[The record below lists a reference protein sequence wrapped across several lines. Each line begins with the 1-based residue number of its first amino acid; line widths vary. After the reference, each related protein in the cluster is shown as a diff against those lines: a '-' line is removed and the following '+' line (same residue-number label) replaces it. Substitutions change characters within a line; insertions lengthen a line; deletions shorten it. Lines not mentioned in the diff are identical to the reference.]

1 MFIIEAILSVL
12 PVYFFILLGFTAKKI
27 FSNEINERTLV
38 LLSLYFFQPILIFW
52 GLTKAPIN
60 YDLIVSPLIYLSII
74 FFVLII
80 LLGINKKLFSERKDQ
95 SIYLAV
101 ALVGNTGNLG
111 IPLGIALFGIESV
124 PYTSIINIANILFIY
139 IFSVYFFA
147 REQFSLKDAIL
158 SILKIPGIW
167 FALLALFINYQGISI
182 EEHVYSA
189 LEMGAYT
196 SMVIQLLIFGMY
208 LSKVR
213 VKVLPWYIGLN
224 ISFIKHILLPIVGL
238 IVIIYFSDLNSYVA
252 SILIMELMVPLAV
265 NNVNLAALYNCKPYD
280 VTASV
285 LMSSVIFIFL
295 LYFYIE
301 IIEYFIK

>member
-1 MFIIEAILSVL
+1 MEAIFSVL

-27 FSNEINERTLV
+27 FTNQIDEKTLV
-38 LLSLYFFQPILIFW
+38 LISLYFFQPILIFW
-52 GLTKAPIN
+52 GLTKSPIN
-60 YDLIVSPLIYLSII
+60 YEFIASPIAYLVIVLFCLLLLLLLNKRI
-74 FFVLII
+74 FT
-80 LLGINKKLFSERKDQ
+80 NRTDQ

-147 REQFSLKDAIL
+147 REQFSLKEAIY

-167 FALLALFINYQGISI
+167 FALFALFVNYEEISI
-182 EEHVYSA
+182 NKHIYTA

-196 SMVIQLLIFGMY
+196 SMVIQLIIFGMY
-208 LSKVR
+208 LYS
-213 VKVLPWYIGLN
+213 VKIKTIPWYSSLQ
-224 ISFIKHILLPIVGL
+224 ISFVKHILLPVVGIIIVL
-238 IVIIYFSDLNSYVA
+238 NFTNLNSYVA

-265 NNVNLAALYNCKPYD
+265 NNVNLAALYNCKPFD
-280 VTASV
+280 VAASV
-285 LMSSVIFIFL
+285 LISTALFVFF

-301 IIEYFIK
+301 IIRYFIK

>member
-1 MFIIEAILSVL
+1 MEAIFSVL
-12 PVYFFILLGFTAKKI
+12 PVYFFILVGFTAKKI
-27 FSNEINERTLV
+27 FINQIDEKTLV
-38 LLSLYFFQPILIFW
+38 LISLYFFQPILIFW

-60 YDLIVSPLIYLSII
+60 YEFIASPFAY
-74 FFVLII
+74 LII
-80 LLGINKKLFSERKDQ
+80 VLFCLLILLLINKKLFKTRTEQ

-124 PYTSIINIANILFIY
+124 PYTSIINIANIVFIY

-147 REQFSLKDAIL
+147 REQFSLKDAIF

-167 FALLALFINYQGISI
+167 FALLALFVNYQGITI
-182 EEHVYSA
+182 NKNVYTA

-208 LSKVR
+208 LYS
-213 VKVLPWYIGLN
+213 VKLKTIPWYSAVQ
-224 ISFIKHILLPIVGL
+224 ISFVKHILLPVIGIIIV
-238 IVIIYFSDLNSYVA
+238 VNFTNLNSFVA

-265 NNVNLAALYNCKPYD
+265 NNVNLAALYNCKPFD
-280 VTASV
+280 VAASV
-285 LMSSVIFIFL
+285 LISTALFVFL

-301 IIEYFIK
+301 IIQYFIR

>member
-1 MFIIEAILSVL
+1 MGIMLLAL
-12 PVYFFILLGFTAKKI
+12 FFLFLINKKI
-27 FSNEINERTLV
+27 FEQR
-38 LLSLYFFQPILIFW
+38 Q
-52 GLTKAPIN
+52 
-60 YDLIVSPLIYLSII
+60 
-74 FFVLII
+74 
-80 LLGINKKLFSERKDQ
+80 DQ

-124 PYTSIINIANILFIY
+124 PYTSIINIANIFFIY

-147 REQFSLKDAIL
+147 REQFSLKESIY

-167 FALLALFINYQGISI
+167 FAVLALSINYNEITIGKNI
-182 EEHVYSA
+182 YSA

-208 LSKVR
+208 LSKVKIKNMSWYAPLHISF
-213 VKVLPWYIGLN
+213 VKHIFLPFIGL
-224 ISFIKHILLPIVGL
+224 FIILN
-238 IVIIYFSDLNSYVA
+238 FTDLSPMVA

-265 NNVNLAALYNCKPYD
+265 NNVNLAALYNCKPYE
-280 VTASV
+280 VTASILV
-285 LMSSVIFIFL
+285 SSTLFVFL
-295 LYFYIE
+295 LYFYIQ